1 MQSERFT
8 GLIRLLPT
16 FLAGMF
22 FSMFFLMDKLVLAA
36 TLLLC
41 FLLFLSTK
49 IIIRKNKQFSFRW
62 MYAIFIHAAI
72 FSCASLVS
80 SQKSEITFTDHFS
93 KTASTDAFVCVVNES
108 PVNKGNNWRFEVE
121 ISSLF
126 QGNKLNRVKGKCL
139 MYIRKDSSLS
149 LPEYGD
155 ELLFLKKPL
164 EVKPP
169 LNPGAFD
176 FQAWLRNRE
185 IYHQVFLKSDEFCIM
200 RKGEGSQIMRIA
212 ISWRNYL
219 LGAIRNSGIT
229 GQEEAVLSALILGQD
244 DDIDSDLRQSYSTA
258 GVMHILAVS
267 GMHVGLIYAAL
278 CLLIQFPGK
287 KKNLKWV
294 KSIFL
299 ITCLWFYAM
308 LTGLSPSVLRA
319 AMMLSFLVIGISL
332 ERSSNPLNILAA
344 SAICLFLIFSPNLI
358 LSAGFQLSYIAVG
371 GILFLYKP
379 LHSVFTPKSWLL
391 SQVWSILS
399 VSIVA
404 QVATFPLSIFY
415 FHRFPNYF
423 LLSNLL
429 VIPLGTF
436 VIFGGIIVLFVSW
449 YSPLNL
455 FLGKILSFLIHALN
469 TSVTTLGGLPG
480 SSTDSI
486 YLSLSGMCLLYL
498 AIIFLSNYFLKI
510 KPVYLLCFFCAML
523 AFYACCLFGKVR
535 SINQEFMIVYNAPR
549 QTYIQF
555 FKGREVLS
563 ICDSLL
569 STNAALRKRIS
580 ENYMLERGVTTEK
593 IISLKDLP
601 ADILIDQDIAVK
613 IPFIQSGSEKMYL
626 LTKSNEKLKPDSA
639 LLDYVIIN
647 SNPGIAPDKWL
658 EGVSCK
664 TIIADASNSPW
675 KIKAWK
681 TVCEEREIRFVNI
694 VESGAFIHSIN

>member
-1 MQSERFT
+1 MQSERYT
-8 GLIRLLPT
+8 GFIRLLPA
-16 FLAGMF
+16 FLSGIF
-22 FSMFFLMDKLVLAA
+22 FSMCFVADNLVLLIV
-36 TLLLC
+36 LLSI
-41 FLLFLSTK
+41 FLSLLSLK
-49 IIIRKNKQFSFRW
+49 IFIKPNKQFSLRW
-62 MYAIFIHAAI
+62 MYGLLIHFAIFL
-72 FSCASLVS
+72 CACLISSL
-80 SQKSEITFTDHFS
+80 KSEITFSNHFS
-93 KTASTDAFVCVVNES
+93 KTDSVDGFICVLNES
-108 PVNKGNNWRFEVE
+108 PANKANNWRFEVE
-121 ISSLF
+121 ISHIL
-126 QGNKLNRVKGKCL
+126 QGKKQKTVKGKCL
-139 MYIRKDSSLS
+139 IYLRKDSTLS

-155 ELLFLKKPL
+155 ELLFFKKPL
-164 EVKPP
+164 DVKAP

-176 FQAWLRNRE
+176 FQGWLRNRE
-185 IYHQVFLKSDEFCIM
+185 IYHQVFLKSDEFCIL
-200 RKGEGSQIMRIA
+200 RKEQGPTIMSTA

-219 LGAIRNSGIT
+219 LSAIKNSGIS
-229 GQEEAVLSALILGQD
+229 GQEYAVLSALILGQD
-244 DDIDSDLRQSYSTA
+244 DEIDAELRQSYSTA

-278 CLLIQFPGK
+278 CMLIQFPGK
-287 KKNLKWV
+287 KKKLKWL
-294 KSIFL
+294 KTIFL
-299 ITCLWFYAM
+299 ILCLWFYAM

-332 ERSSNPLNILAA
+332 GRSSNPLNILAA
-344 SAICLFLIFSPNLI
+344 SAICLFVIFSPRLI
-358 LSAGFQLSYIAVG
+358 LSAGFQLSYMAVA
-371 GILFLYKP
+371 GILFLFKP
-379 LHSVFTPKSWLL
+379 LHALYISKSWLF
-391 SQVWSILS
+391 SQVWSILA

-404 QVATFPLSIFY
+404 QLATFPLSIYY

-429 VIPLGTF
+429 VIPLGTI
-436 VIFGGIIVLFVSW
+436 VIFGGIIVLLFSW
-449 YSPLNL
+449 CLPVNL
-455 FLGKILSFLIHALN
+455 FLGKMLSFIIQLLN
-469 TSVTTLGGLPG
+469 NCVAFLGELPG

-486 YLSLSGMCLLYL
+486 YISLIEMSLLYL
-498 AIIFLSNYFLKI
+498 AIIFLVNYLLKIRPVYFL
-510 KPVYLLCFFCAML
+510 YFFSTML
-523 AFYACCLFGKVR
+523 VFYAYFLFEKKR
-535 SINQEFMIVYNAPR
+535 STHQQFIVIYHVPR

-555 FKGREVLS
+555 FNGREVIS

-569 STNAALRKRIS
+569 AANVFLRKRIS

-593 IISLKDLP
+593 IISLKDLS

-681 TVCEEREIRFVNI
+681 AVCEEREIRFVNI
-694 VESGAFIHSIN
+694 AECGAFITLF